1 MDAAAVGNLAG
12 DLHPFSLQKIVWS
25 WYQRLNSR
33 ATCGSTTFGSLARTL
48 CFGFDG
54 RSAPAVWTLGVYQ
67 SRIMGQ
73 ESREVKENRMNA
85 KKSAA
90 KQVARASVTKKTSR
104 ALASPRNE
112 NEEDLKKRTRNII
125 RKLKRA
131 YPGAKCSLNHS
142 NAFELLVATILSA
155 QCTDE
160 RVNIVTAD
168 LFRKY
173 RKPEDYLK
181 VSPRELEKDI
191 QSTGFFRNKTK
202 SIQGTSKMLTEFYG
216 SEVPQTMDELLELPG
231 VARKTAN
238 VVLGNAFDIAAGV
251 VVDTHVT
258 RLSHRL
264 GLSEEKTAEKIE
276 QDLVQ
281 IVPKKDWV
289 IFPHLFIYHGR
300 KICKARNPLC
310 EDCEVERLCPSSF
323 LKTGL
328 PPGM

>member
-1 MDAAAVGNLAG
+1 MKKKA
-12 DLHPFSLQKIVWS
+12 PKE
-25 WYQRLNSR
+25 
-33 ATCGSTTFGSLARTL
+33 TT
-48 CFGFDG
+48 
-54 RSAPAVWTLGVYQ
+54 
-67 SRIMGQ
+67 
-73 ESREVKENRMNA
+73 
-85 KKSAA
+85 
-90 KQVARASVTKKTSR
+90 
-104 ALASPRNE
+104 
-112 NEEDLKKRTRNII
+112 EELKKRTREII

-142 NAFELLVATILSA
+142 NAFELLIATILSA
-155 QCTDE
+155 QCTDD

-173 RKPEDYLK
+173 RKPEDYLT

-202 SIQGTSKMLTEFYG
+202 SIQVTEKMLTETYG
-216 SEVPQTMDELLELPG
+216 GEVPKTMDELLELPG

-238 VVLGNAFDIAAGV
+238 VVLGNAFDIKAGV

-264 GLSEEKTAEKIE
+264 NLTQEKTAEKIE
-276 QDLVQ
+276 QDLIP

-289 IFPHLFIYHGR
+289 IFPHLIIYHGR
-300 KICKARNPLC
+300 KTCKARNPQC
-310 EDCEVERLCPSSF
+310 AECVVEKNCPSSF